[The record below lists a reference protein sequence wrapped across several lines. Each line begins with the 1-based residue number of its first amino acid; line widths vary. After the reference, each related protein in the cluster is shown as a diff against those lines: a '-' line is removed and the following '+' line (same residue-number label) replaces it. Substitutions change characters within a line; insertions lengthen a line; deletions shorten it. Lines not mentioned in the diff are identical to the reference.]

1 MQSDPIG
8 LGGGISTYGYVGGNP
23 LAGIDPEGLACRSA
37 AGLTLCEY
45 PNGPIFAL
53 PTPSDFQDFDVS
65 DVLYHKYDITRDLG
79 CAEPGAVMQALVNS
93 PTPSPYARPATPGG
107 TSHNDASVLG
117 RGNNLVTSYLTTDLR
132 NGNALVVNITAPGSM
147 FSPGYV
153 ARTVNGGVAHTY
165 GEGANWS
172 QQDRTLPSALANK
185 AANEVVWGRQMEK
198 MIERSAKRCGCQ

>member
-1 MQSDPIG
+1 
-8 LGGGISTYGYVGGNP
+8 
-23 LAGIDPEGLACRSA
+23 
-37 AGLTLCEY
+37 
-45 PNGPIFAL
+45 
-53 PTPSDFQDFDVS
+53 
-65 DVLYHKYDITRDLG
+65 
-79 CAEPGAVMQALVNS
+79 MQALVNH
-93 PTPSPYARPATPGG
+93 PTLSPYARPATPGR

-153 ARTVNGGVAHTY
+153 ARTVNGGIAHTY
-165 GEGANWS
+165 VEGANWS
-172 QQDRTLPSALANK
+172 HQDRSLPSALANK